1 MSTELFSHYVDEH
14 NCKLY
19 SIDNINYK
27 DKFNNSKWNFIH
39 SRDDEFDY
47 IENIIPK
54 KFSLI
59 LLDTIHEAKHV
70 CKIFY
75 YYYEKLEINKCFFID
90 DISWLP
96 YVKDSDKDRFYAE
109 INNQE
114 TFNTLLNI
122 YFNNNDNINI
132 EFTFEGTGMCKII
145 KLNDNKLNPINKK
158 IHSRKFTFKNLI
170 RKIIKG

>member
-54 KFSLI
+54 KF
-59 LLDTIHEAKHV
+59 
-70 CKIFY
+70 Y
-75 YYYEKLEINKCFFID
+75 
-90 DISWLP
+90 
-96 YVKDSDKDRFYAE
+96 
-109 INNQE
+109 
-114 TFNTLLNI
+114 
-122 YFNNNDNINI
+122 
-132 EFTFEGTGMCKII
+132 
-145 KLNDNKLNPINKK
+145 
-158 IHSRKFTFKNLI
+158 NLFL
-170 RKIIKG
+170 